1 MVTQTDILDRP
12 QPLKG
17 PLVNSLLLHGAVVLA
32 VVLVQLQ
39 LFGPVGEPF
48 GDPNPTFGGS
58 VGISPV
64 KTIPLP
70 ARSGRPNPVANDTE
84 SQVPQAPQ
92 PAPKDQ
98 TKTREEVEET
108 TISLKGK
115 PEVNKQT
122 TSRRQNL
129 PETPSNQVFSSQG
142 AAVVSP
148 QFGGSGGEG
157 GGVGVSM
164 PFGGRFGYYAQQIR
178 DLIQR
183 NWRTDR
189 IPPNITSAPM
199 ARASF
204 VISRD
209 GSVSS
214 VNLVQRSGVSAVDY
228 SILRAIQDVGRF
240 PPLPAGFER
249 NQATVEIAFEFRR

>member
-17 PLVNSLLLHGAVVLA
+17 SFVNSLLLHGSVALA
-32 VVLVQLQ
+32 VILTQMNF
-39 LFGPVGEPF
+39 FGPVGEPF

-84 SQVPQAPQ
+84 SQVPQAPK

-98 TKTREEVEET
+98 VKSREPDET
-108 TISLKGK
+108 AISLKGK
-115 PEVNKQT
+115 PQINKQT

-129 PETPSNQVFSSQG
+129 PETPSNQVYSSQG

-157 GGVGVSM
+157 GGVGVSV

-189 IPPNITSAPM
+189 IPPNITSAPI
-199 ARASF
+199 ARVSF
-204 VISRD
+204 SIRRD
-209 GSVSS
+209 GSISDL
-214 VNLVQRSGVSAVDY
+214 NLTQRSGISAVDY
-228 SILRAIQDVGRF
+228 SILRAVQDVGRF

-249 NQATVEIAFEFRR
+249 NEATVEIAFEFRR

>member
-129 PETPSNQVFSSQG
+129 PETPSNQVFS
-142 AAVVSP
+142 
-148 QFGGSGGEG
+148 
-157 GGVGVSM
+157 
-164 PFGGRFGYYAQQIR
+164 
-178 DLIQR
+178 
-183 NWRTDR
+183 
-189 IPPNITSAPM
+189 
-199 ARASF
+199 
-204 VISRD
+204 
-209 GSVSS
+209 
-214 VNLVQRSGVSAVDY
+214 
-228 SILRAIQDVGRF
+228 
-240 PPLPAGFER
+240 
-249 NQATVEIAFEFRR
+249 

>member
-17 PLVNSLLLHGAVVLA
+17 SLVNSLLLHGAIVLA
-32 VVLVQLQ
+32 VVLVQLR

-92 PAPKDQ
+92 PAPNDQ
-98 TKTREEVEET
+98 TKTREAEET
-108 TISLKGK
+108 AISLKGK
-115 PEVNKQT
+115 PQVNKET
-122 TSRRQNL
+122 TSRRRNL

-189 IPPNITSAPM
+189 IPPNITSAPV

-204 VISRD
+204 VIGRD
-209 GSVSS
+209 GSVSN

-228 SILRAIQDVGRF
+228 SILRAIQDVGKF

-249 NQATVEIAFEFRR
+249 SEATVEIAFEFRR

>member
-1 MVTQTDILDRP
+1 
-12 QPLKG
+12 LKG
-17 PLVNSLLLHGAVVLA
+17 SLVNSLLLHGAVVLA

-39 LFGPVGEPF
+39 LFGPIGESF

-98 TKTREEVEET
+98 TKTREVEEA

-209 GSVSS
+209 GSMSS

-228 SILRAIQDVGRF
+228 SILRAIQDVGKF

>member
-1 MVTQTDILDRP
+1 MVTQADIFDRP
-12 QPLKG
+12 QSTKG
-17 PLVNSLLLHGAVVLA
+17 PLVNSLLLHGVIVVAVVLT
-32 VVLVQLQ
+32 QMHF
-39 LFGPVGEPF
+39 FGSVGETF

-84 SQVPQAPQ
+84 SQVPQIPK

-98 TKTREEVEET
+98 VKTPEPEEA

-115 PEVNKQT
+115 PEPVKQT

-129 PETPSNQVFSSQG
+129 PETPSNQVYSSKG

-157 GGVGVSM
+157 GGVDVSM
-164 PFGGRFGYYAQQIR
+164 PFGGRFGFYAQQVR

-189 IPPNITSAPM
+189 IPPGIQSAPQ
-199 ARASF
+199 ARAAF
-204 VISRD
+204 VIHRD
-209 GSVSS
+209 GSVTG
-214 VNLVQRSGVSAVDY
+214 LVLSQRSGVSAVDY
-228 SILRAIQDVGRF
+228 SILRAVQDVGRF
-240 PPLPAGFER
+240 PPLPPGFEKSE
-249 NQATVEIAFEFRR
+249 ATVDIAFEFRR

>member
-1 MVTQTDILDRP
+1 M
-12 QPLKG
+12 
-17 PLVNSLLLHGAVVLA
+17 NSLLLHGAVVLA

-39 LFGPVGEPF
+39 LFGPIGESF

-189 IPPNITSAPM
+189 IPPNITSAPI

-204 VISRD
+204 IISRD

-214 VNLVQRSGVSAVDY
+214 INLVQRSGVSAVDY
-228 SILRAIQDVGRF
+228 SILRAIQDVGKF